1 MSASSKKKLRKEQAA
16 ATMTQKQ
23 QAAAKEAKKLK
34 IYTLTF
40 WVILALCVSL
50 VAGVALKSP
59 ITGIAARMT
68 TALVVGD
75 HKVSAVE
82 LNYFYIDAIQDMVSQ
97 YGNYISITGLKTNA
111 PLSEQILDKEA
122 GTTWADS
129 FLDQAIDSAKN
140 TYALYDA
147 AVKAGHTLSDEEK
160 KSMETLYSNMDVY
173 AKYYNYS
180 NANQY
185 LASVYGDGANTKTYK
200 EYYEVVIMAS
210 SYYAAYAEDLK
221 DSYDDPAL
229 REFEKDEPYKYNS
242 YTFAHYYL
250 DLNRFKF
257 GGTKDDKGNVK
268 YSEAELKAALEYIEK
283 VAKDLSDPEID
294 TVEEL
299 NEAIKEMEKQLK
311 LDKEAAEKKDDN
323 KTEETKPETKITD
336 TTTEGDKTEGDK
348 TEGDKTEG
356 DKTEGDKTEGDKTE
370 GDKTEGDKTEG
381 DKTEG
386 DKTEGDKDTTK
397 YSTAT
402 ENEDLLY
409 SKISTVMQEWLRNTE
424 RKEGEITALKNT
436 KKVTGTD
443 GKETEELTGYY
454 IVLYKSVNDNKF
466 ALANVRHILVAFEGG
481 TTDKNTGKK
490 TYTDAEKKKAKDEA
504 EKILNEWLK
513 GEKTED
519 SFAKLAK
526 EKTDDSNGDKGG
538 LYEDIYPGQMVDT
551 FNDWC
556 FDEKR
561 EKGDYG
567 TVETEY
573 GYHIMFYSDDSKT
586 NYRDYMIINDKQ
598 AKDMEDWN
606 KSLNDAMTVTEKNT
620 KFVNKNYII
629 SSML

>member
-34 IYTLTF
+34 IYTVTF

-59 ITGIAARMT
+59 ITGVAARMT

-82 LNYFYIDAIQDMVSQ
+82 LNYFYIDAIQDMVQQ
-97 YGNYISITGLKTNA
+97 YGNYISLTGLKTNA
-111 PLSEQILDKEA
+111 PLSEQVYDKESGA
-122 GTTWADS
+122 TWADT

-147 AVKAGHTLSDEEK
+147 AVKAGHTLSEEEK
-160 KSMETLYSNMDVY
+160 KSMDTLYSNMDVY
-173 AKYYNYS
+173 AEYYGYS

-200 EYYEVVIMAS
+200 EYYEVVVTAS

-221 DSYDDPAL
+221 ESYDDPAL

-257 GGTKDDKGNVK
+257 GGTKDKDNKVT
-268 YSEAELKAALEYIEK
+268 YSEEEIKAAIEYIEA
-283 VAKDLSDPEID
+283 VAKKLSDPSID
-294 TVEEL
+294 TVEKL

-311 LDKEAAEKKDDN
+311 LDKEAAEKKDDAT
-323 KTEETKPETKITD
+323 TEESKPETTPETKVTD
-336 TTTEGDKTEGDK
+336 TTENTTDNETEGDKTEGDK
-348 TEGDKTEG
+348 TED
-356 DKTEGDKTEGDKTE
+356 
-370 GDKTEGDKTEG
+370 
-381 DKTEG
+381 
-386 DKTEGDKDTTK
+386 DKDTTT
-397 YSTAT
+397 YSKAT
-402 ENEDLLY
+402 ENDDLLY

-436 KKVTGTD
+436 TKKTGE
-443 GKETEELTGYY
+443 ETEELTGYY
-454 IVLYKSVNDNKF
+454 IVLYKSVNDNKY
-466 ALANVRHILVAFEGG
+466 ALANVRHILIAFEGG
-481 TTDKNTGKK
+481 TTDKNTGKT
-490 TYTDAEKKKAKDEA
+490 TYSDAEKNKAKDEA
-504 EKILNEWLK
+504 QKIYQEWLD
-513 GEKTED
+513 GAKTEE
-519 SFAKLAK
+519 SFIELAK
-526 EKTDDSNGDKGG
+526 KHTDDSNAEQGG

-561 EKGDYG
+561 ETGDHG

-573 GYHIMFYSDDSKT
+573 GWHIMYYSGDSET

-606 KSLNDAMTVTEKNT
+606 KALVDAMSVTEKNI

>member
-1 MSASSKKKLRKEQAA
+1 MSASSKKKLRKEQTA

-34 IYTLTF
+34 IYTVTF

-59 ITGIAARMT
+59 ITGVAARMT

-82 LNYFYIDAIQDMVSQ
+82 LNYFYIDAIQDMVQQ
-97 YGNYISITGLKTNA
+97 YGNYISLTGLKTNA
-111 PLSEQILDKEA
+111 PLSEQVYDKESGA
-122 GTTWADS
+122 SWADT

-147 AVKAGHTLSDEEK
+147 AVKAGHTLSEEEK
-160 KSMETLYSNMDVY
+160 KSMDTLYSNMDVY
-173 AKYYNYS
+173 AEYYGYS

-200 EYYEVVIMAS
+200 AYYEVVVTAS

-257 GGTKDDKGNVK
+257 GGTKDKDGKVT
-268 YSEAELKAALEYIEK
+268 YSEAELKAALEYLEN
-283 VAKDLSDPEID
+283 VAKKLSDPSID
-294 TVEEL
+294 TVEKL

-311 LDKEAAEKKDDN
+311 LDKEAAEKKDD
-323 KTEETKPETKITD
+323 TTTETKPETTPETKITD
-336 TTTEGDKTEGDK
+336 TTTEDATTEGDKTEGDK

-356 DKTEGDKTEGDKTE
+356 DKTEGDKAEGDKTE
-370 GDKTEGDKTEG
+370 E
-381 DKTEG
+381 
-386 DKTEGDKDTTK
+386 DKDTTK

-436 KKVTGTD
+436 TKKTGAD
-443 GKETEELTGYY
+443 GKETEEITGYY

-466 ALANVRHILVAFEGG
+466 ALANVRHILIAFEGG

-490 TYTDAEKKKAKDEA
+490 TYSEAEKKKAKDEA
-504 EKILNEWLK
+504 QKIYQEWLD
-513 GEKTED
+513 GAKTED
-519 SFAKLAK
+519 SFIELAK
-526 EKTDDSNGDKGG
+526 KHTDDSNAEQGG
-538 LYEDIYPGQMVDT
+538 LYEDVYPGQMVDT

-561 EKGDYG
+561 ATGDHG

-573 GYHIMFYSDDSKT
+573 GWHIMYYSGDSKT
-586 NYRDYMIINDKQ
+586 NYRDYMVTNDKQ

-606 KSLNDAMTVTEKNT
+606 KALVDAMTVTEKNV